1 MLILVLK
8 LHNKLAFIPF
18 FSVTNILSCRWLE
31 KKIGIKSYLSSDR
44 RRKIGSCFYWR
55 TEMVTCISGAVS
67 KYHLSMHNGH
77 IYAKIMHFRPKKH
90 GRFWQFQGFPLI
102 MHYLKVIKPTVQLKM
117 PFKSDSNIQKYVE
130 FFACLAWNFFQ
141 LKYPAISGQ
150 FLKPDEVYTF

>member
-1 MLILVLK
+1 MENTAAIMMVLGSIL
-8 LHNKLAFIPF
+8 
-18 FSVTNILSCRWLE
+18 
-31 KKIGIKSYLSSDR
+31 
-44 RRKIGSCFYWR
+44 
-55 TEMVTCISGAVS
+55 
-67 KYHLSMHNGH
+67 HNGH
-77 IYAKIMHFRPKKH
+77 IYAKIMHFRSKKH